1 MPPLSK
7 YFSLDEMVFSE
18 TATRKGIDNT
28 PNAAQVF
35 NLTRLCNEVL
45 DPLRELIGKPIH
57 VSSGFRSPEV
67 NALIGGAH
75 NSQHTEGKAAD
86 LRVSGWTTEQLYQF
100 VRHSGIIYDQLIQ
113 EFGTET
119 GGWVHISYSPDTGNR
134 MMKLRAVKQDGQ
146 TKYFPD

>member
-18 TATRKGIDNT
+18 TATRFHLDNT

-57 VSSGFRSPEV
+57 VTSGYRCEEV
-67 NALIGGAH
+67 NSRVGGAH
-75 NSQHTEGKAAD
+75 NSQHIDGKAAD
-86 LRVSGWTTEQLYQF
+86 IRVPGWTTEQLFQF
-100 VRHSGIIYDQLIQ
+100 VKHSGIKFDQLLQ
-113 EFGTET
+113 EYDA
-119 GGWVHISYSPDTGNR
+119 WVHISYSPDTGNR
-134 MMKLRAVKQDGQ
+134 QMRLRVVKQDGQ